1 MSADSGSRT
10 LRKFLRHKPAVVS
23 LVVIVVYAIIAATLL
38 LTQWISLEE
47 TTERVGP
54 MQVPG
59 FGLKPEPDKRLQI
72 SEWLI
77 TRIETLTNRKKP
89 QAALDSFNDLGP
101 RKVAQVELEELK
113 SRIDACWEIFDPL
126 AELEELSAVV
136 GGTADDPGDATPES
150 VLADLDELERRADQL
165 LEPMTDEVASV
176 RRIQLLLGTDRQG
189 RSIFLRGVYS
199 IRVAILV
206 GLITGVLSVTIGTV
220 LGLLA
225 GFFGGWVD
233 HAITWLYSTFASIPN
248 IVLLILL
255 AFMFDGGHIDDAING
270 LTGGLLAK
278 LLGSRLDETL
288 IPVYIALTATF
299 WIGPCRVI
307 RGETLKL
314 RELEY
319 VQAAT
324 VMGFSRPRILLRHIL
339 PNVTHLML
347 INFSLLFIGAIKTE
361 VILSYLSLGV
371 KKGPSWGLMI
381 SQSGAEVVN
390 GFFWQ
395 IGTATFL
402 MFCLVL
408 AFNILSD
415 AMQDILDPKHVV

>member
-1 MSADSGSRT
+1 MSGLRESRT
-10 LRKFLRHKPAVVS
+10 WRKFVRHRPA
-23 LVVIVVYAIIAATLL
+23 IVALIVIAAYLLTALVLL
-38 LTQWISLEE
+38 LTGWVTLDS

-54 MQVPG
+54 KLLPG
-59 FGLKPEPDKRLQI
+59 FGLMPAPQERMENA
-72 SEWLI
+72 EWLI
-77 TRIETLTNRKKP
+77 DRIESLANRSNSE
-89 QAALDSFNDLGP
+89 AALQDFNDLGSRRIAEIP
-101 RKVAQVELEELK
+101 VDELK
-113 SRIDACWEIFDPL
+113 NRIDACWKKFDSIPPVDDL
-126 AELEELSAVV
+126 SSAANDPSSTENATTEDAILTQISDLENQ
-136 GGTADDPGDATPES
+136 
-150 VLADLDELERRADQL
+150 LETL
-165 LEPMTDEVASV
+165 LEPLSGSERWQ
-176 RRIQLLLGTDRQG
+176 RRVQLVLGTDRQG
-189 RSIFLRGVYS
+189 RSIFLRGIYS

-206 GLITGVLSVTIGTV
+206 GLITGVLSVMIGT
-220 LGLLA
+220 LAGLLA
-225 GFFGGWVD
+225 GFFGGWID
-233 HAITWLYSTFASIPN
+233 HVITWLYSTFASIPN

-255 AFMFDGGHIDDAING
+255 AFMFEGGHIDDSINAI
-270 LTGGLLAK
+270 TGGLLTK
-278 LLGSRLDETL
+278 LLGHRLDETL

-324 VMGFSRPRILLRHIL
+324 VMGFGRTRILLRHIL

-361 VILSYLSLGV
+361 VILSFLNLGV
-371 KKGPSWGLMI
+371 KKGPSWGIMI
-381 SQSGAEVVN
+381 SQSAPEVVN

-395 IGTATFL
+395 IGTATLL

-415 AMQDILDPKHVV
+415 ALQDILDPKHV